1 MENRPFSSPKAQD
14 VGGRCTVCTDGQ
26 TSSATTRRSFDLN
39 AGKSFEQRTFFL
51 PDGHLLLCP
60 SLVTN
65 ESISLRWEYLP
76 FSGGPRICIGQQ
88 FALTQMS
95 YLVTRLLQTF
105 DEVEAVDDGPMLQE
119 VSTTMKIVGGCW
131 VKMRAV

>member
-1 MENRPFSSPKAQD
+1 M
-14 VGGRCTVCTDGQ
+14 
-26 TSSATTRRSFDLN
+26 SFDLS
-39 AGKSFEQRTFFL
+39 AGKSFEQRTFSL

-60 SLVTN
+60 SLVAN
-65 ESISLRWEYLP
+65 ESISSRWEYLP